1 MRSYTRSDATR
12 SNYQKKLNE
21 KYSQLTSG
29 GLRSRH
35 AMLGCVCAQTGF
47 HSYDAV
53 PLVCVEF
60 HVKFYDSKDVCV
72 TISSYSKYL
81 HMNSAPFV
89 HAMEVTRNCLASNV
103 FSSDSLLHLMDLQ
116 DTQVDSWGLV
126 RIFMAHYPAFINTEG
141 LLWVRNLFWKC
152 AYNSRRIFLFPRS
165 IVPGF
170 LNELWAFVCLR
181 FVWIM
186 LSNIYYVN

>member
-1 MRSYTRSDATR
+1 MLHDQIIKRNWMKNILSLQAEASDHDTQCSAVFVR
-12 SNYQKKLNE
+12 KLV
-21 KYSQLTSG
+21 SIRT
-29 GLRSRH
+29 
-35 AMLGCVCAQTGF
+35 MPF
-47 HSYDAV
+47 H
-53 PLVCVEF
+53 LCVEF